1 MDPTT
6 AALEKEHEAI
16 TRVKYIDS
24 IEIGK
29 YEIDTWYYS
38 PYPDE
43 YSKQK
48 KLYIC
53 EYCIKYMKFE
63 ATYRRHLVSA
73 MVFMVFSRFP
83 HIIYRLDLKAY
94 SHCHKVKITKLQ
106 YTMILISTLL

>member
-24 IEIGK
+24 IELGR

-43 YSKQK
+43 YSKVK

-53 EYCIKYMKFE
+53 EYCAKYMKYE
-63 ATYRRHLVSA
+63 HTYRMHLVS
-73 MVFMVFSRFP
+73 
-83 HIIYRLDLKAY
+83 LW
-94 SHCHKVKITKLQ
+94 
-106 YTMILISTLL
+106 ILNI

>member
-16 TRVKYIDS
+16 TRVKYIDT
-24 IEIGK
+24 IEMGK
-29 YEIDTWYYS
+29 FEIDTWYYS

-63 ATYRRHLVSA
+63 TTYRKHLVC
-73 MVFMVFSRFP
+73 
-83 HIIYRLDLKAY
+83 IICTSHLCVSGHNQFAY
-94 SHCHKVKITKLQ
+94 
-106 YTMILISTLL
+106 